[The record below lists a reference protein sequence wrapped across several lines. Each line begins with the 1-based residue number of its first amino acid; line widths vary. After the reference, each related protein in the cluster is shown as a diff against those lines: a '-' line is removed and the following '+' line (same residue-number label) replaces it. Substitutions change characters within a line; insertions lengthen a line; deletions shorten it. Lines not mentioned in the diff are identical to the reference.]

1 MLLSREV
8 MLSNCRATNLALD
21 LHAVFGVFLSFAALF
36 HVPFQPWLELA
47 HSRPARAVELLVPY
61 PSRSLDKRPFRSDN
75 IDCQRAGDCPRG
87 LSYCPSLADE
97 IVPVR
102 NFEA

>member
-36 HVPFQPWLELA
+36 HVPFQPWQA
-47 HSRPARAVELLVPY
+47 RSSRPARAVELLVPY
-61 PSRSLDKRPFRSDN
+61 LPDLLIK
-75 IDCQRAGDCPRG
+75 A
-87 LSYCPSLADE
+87 
-97 IVPVR
+97 VPQ
-102 NFEA
+102 